1 MKRLG
6 KRQLLAGL
14 TALVM
19 IILTTGTA
27 FASGSGGSQATTNY
41 TVSANEARNG
51 VVRVLS
57 LYEAKAY
64 YTSTTD
70 NINYYIDSYA
80 GTYSDGS
87 TGSAFG
93 VGTAGEETDVF
104 VTNRHVVTAE
114 DGLATIDGT
123 VYYLCDY
130 TFTYYILLDDY
141 AYNSASF
148 TIDTSRA
155 VPCSVIYVGED
166 DATNTRDVAI
176 LRAAEPVS
184 GRVALALQD
193 SEDSLEVGDS
203 VTALGYPSLSDSA
216 TSEGYLLAS
225 VDGVT
230 LTNGVVSRFFETT
243 SVTTS
248 DDGALC
254 GRLIQSTA
262 SINGGNSGGPLVD
275 ENGTV
280 VGINTYTYYG
290 SSQSVTNAYY
300 ALRIKYAKEALDS
313 LDIYYEVYKPGSNAA
328 GTVIVV
334 VVILA
339 AVAAVAAVLVL
350 KKKQPV
356 PQTESAPIPPQPV
369 PEAQP
374 VVANDSGLR
383 FQGMSGVFSGQRFAI
398 GNSVKIGRDPA
409 KCDLVY
415 PTGTQGV
422 SGVHCA
428 LIFADGQLY
437 LKDLGSTYG
446 TYLGGGQR
454 LAANEPVMLNV
465 GDQFYLGS
473 ERERFVITRRG
484 GV

>member
-51 VVRVLS
+51 VVRIVAAFEEKTYS
-57 LYEAKAY
+57 AV
-64 YTSTTD
+64 
-70 NINYYIDSYA
+70 
-80 GTYSDGS
+80 YSDGAYS
-87 TGSAFG
+87 KVSLVQTGVGYSSGTAFG
-93 VGTAGEETDVF
+93 VGTAGKETDVF
-104 VTNRHVVTAE
+104 ITNRHVVDQYE
-114 DGLATIDGT
+114 NYVFESDGNYYIREYYYS
-123 VYYLCDY
+123 YYL
-130 TFTYYILLDDY
+130 LLDDY
-141 AYNSASF
+141 AYNKNTWTVDS
-148 TIDTSRA
+148 SRT
-155 VPCSVIYVGED
+155 VPCSVIYMGED
-166 DATNTRDVAI
+166 DATNTRDVAV
-176 LRAAEPVS
+176 LRAAEPVP

-193 SEDSLEVGDS
+193 SEDSLAVGDS
-203 VTALGYPSLSDSA
+203 ITVLGYPSLSDYA
-216 TSEGYLLAS
+216 TSDGYLLAA
-225 VDGVT
+225 VDDVT
-230 LTNGVVSRFFETT
+230 LTTGVVARLFESS
-243 SVTTS
+243 SVTVD
-248 DDGALC
+248 DDGTTII
-254 GRLIQSTA
+254 GRLIQHNADTNS
-262 SINGGNSGGPLVD
+262 GNSGGPVID

-280 VGINTYTYYG
+280 VGIHTFSYSA
-290 SSQSVTNAYY
+290 SSSGNNGHY

-350 KKKQPV
+350 KKKQSV

-422 SGVHCA
+422 SGVHCT

>member
-51 VVRVLS
+51 VVRIVAM
-57 LYEAKAY
+57 YEADLYNVTIQNGSY
-64 YTSTTD
+64 YLGD
-70 NINYYIDSYA
+70 YA
-80 GTYSDGS
+80 GLISGYSSG
-87 TGSAFG
+87 TGFG
-93 VGTAGEETDVF
+93 VGGAGKETDVF
-104 VTNRHVVTAE
+104 VTNRHVVVPE
-114 DGLATIDGT
+114 DELITLRGT
-123 VYYLCDY
+123 EYYKTNIVL
-130 TFTYYILLDDY
+130 TGYYILLDDY

-203 VTALGYPSLSDSA
+203 VTALGYPGLSDSA

-225 VDGVT
+225 VDDVT

-262 SINGGNSGGPLVD
+262 SINGGNSGGPLLD

-280 VGINTYTYYG
+280 VGINTYTYHG
-290 SSQSVTNAYY
+290 GSQSVTNAYY

-339 AVAAVAAVLVL
+339 VVAAVAAVLML
-350 KKKQPV
+350 KKKQPA

-422 SGVHCA
+422 SGVHCT